1 MVTCV
6 RVNKGRDRSPKEG
19 QREDLERLLWQAAYV
34 APPRRKLWE
43 PSLRAYVAGEIVM
56 PEGSLKKNPI

>member
-1 MVTCV
+1 MCV
-6 RVNKGRDRSPKEG
+6 WTRAEIGRQSEG

-34 APPRRKLWE
+34 APPRLKLWE

-56 PEGSLKKNPI
+56 PEAV